1 MGAAVLLLM
10 LPVLLIQL
18 QKNPNRKTDCLM
30 LILLSAAAALLCCFF
45 SAERSMAAV
54 FPLQN
59 RQISFTAQVLEWD
72 VTDYGSKYL
81 VKTAENEEVPN
92 GLRARV
98 YSYEEPAA
106 EIGDMIKCRA
116 TVRQDLKSYDLGRN
130 IFFYA
135 FAGEQPISLLREE
148 TTLRE
153 QMMNAT
159 EELYQPPVLGMVQGI
174 LFGEKKNLE
183 QPFAQMMSDSGLV
196 HLLAVSG
203 IHIML
208 LASFCVKLFS
218 SFKIPVFRARLL
230 ALLPVWGY
238 VALAQFS
245 PSAVRAGIMATVYA
259 LGFCLGRDNDS
270 LTALC
275 AAAIVLLAFSPF
287 CFYSVSFQLSFAVTL
302 GIVVCAKPFA
312 RLLCS
317 STPIALLMGKV
328 KGKQEKCL
336 TSVCSSIAT
345 AFAASVFSAPLLL
358 FYFHS
363 VPLWSILAGL
373 LALWAAAPLMIL
385 AMLSIAFFFLAEL
398 PYASFLLFAARA
410 AAFLAGILARWIL
423 LVSKGIS
430 ALPFSTV
437 YSHEIPLL
445 LACCAA
451 AVLALLFARRFF
463 RLSVL
468 QQKMRGTCFFSGA
481 TLCICTTLIAVQLM
495 NRGVLNIFSTENA
508 LILCKDGQAAVVG
521 DVKTEYEAQ
530 EISSVL
536 QCEKADSLE
545 LFLCDSDTTKN
556 SAGLDMLLDDYPV
569 KVAAVEAKGALYPHI
584 QKAVGEGKLVSP
596 QGICAKMMGGIT
608 LQSGENGIE
617 MTAAGKKMLKAAQD
631 YDIIEGSEDGYD
643 AVWKDGESTVK
654 PCAEMGLFA
663 SLREQPVFKLRM
675 DGKEES
681 HDF

>member
-1 MGAAVLLLM
+1 M
-10 LPVLLIQL
+10 LV
-18 QKNPNRKTDCLM
+18 
-30 LILLSAAAALLCCFF
+30 LLSASAALLCCFF

-81 VKTAENEEVPN
+81 VKTAENEEIPN
-92 GLRARV
+92 GLRARI

-106 EIGDMIKCRA
+106 ETGDIVECTA
-116 TVRQDLKSYDLGRN
+116 TIHQDLKSYDLGRN

-135 FAGEQPISLLREE
+135 FSGEQPIVLLREE

-153 QMMNAT
+153 RMVQAT
-159 EELYQPPVLGMVQGI
+159 EELYQTPVLGMVQGI

-183 QPFAQMMSDSGLV
+183 QPFEQMLSDSGLV

-218 SFKIPVFRARLL
+218 YLKVPAFRARLL

-245 PSAVRAGIMATVYA
+245 PSAVRAGIMASVYA
-259 LGFCLGRDNDS
+259 LGFYLGRDNDS

-275 AAAIVLLAFSPF
+275 AAAIALLAVSPF

-312 RLLCS
+312 RLLCNS
-317 STPIALLMGKV
+317 APIALLMGKV
-328 KGKQEKCL
+328 KGKQEKRL
-336 TSVCSSIAT
+336 TLLCSSIAT

-363 VPLWSILAGL
+363 IPLWSILAGL
-373 LALWAAAPLMIL
+373 LALWAASPLMIL
-385 AMLSIAFFFLAEL
+385 SMLSIVFFFLAEI
-398 PYASFLLFAARA
+398 PYCAFFLFAARA

-430 ALPFSTV
+430 SVPFSTV

-445 LACCAA
+445 LAFCAA
-451 AVLALLFARRFF
+451 VVLALLMARRFF
-463 RLSVL
+463 RLSIP
-468 QQKMRGTCFFSGA
+468 QQKMRSVCFFSGA
-481 TLCICTTLIAVQLM
+481 TLSVCSTLIVLQLM
-495 NRGVLNIFSTENA
+495 NQGVLSIFSTENA
-508 LILCKDGQAAVVG
+508 LVLCKDGQAAIVG
-521 DVKTEYEAQ
+521 DIKTEYEAR
-530 EISSVL
+530 EISSIL
-536 QCEKADSLE
+536 QCEGADSLE
-545 LFLCDSDTTKN
+545 LMFCDSDTTKN
-556 SAGLDMLLDDYPV
+556 SAGLDLLLADYPV
-569 KVAAVEAKGALYPHI
+569 KVAAVEQKGSLYPHI
-584 QKAVGEGKLVSP
+584 QKAVGKGKLVSP
-596 QGICAKMMGGIT
+596 QGIYEEMMGGIT
-608 LQSGENGIE
+608 LQSGENGVE
-617 MTAAGKKMLKAAQD
+617 MTAAGKKLLKAAKN
-631 YDIIEGSEDGYD
+631 YDIIKSSEDGYD
-643 AVWKDGESTVK
+643 AVWKDGEWTTKQSS
-654 PCAEMGLFA
+654 EFGLFA

-675 DGKEES
+675 DTKGES